1 MTLTTGVTV
10 VPGTYLRRSA
20 VSLFSIPAA
29 YENDQIPD
37 EFLDACYET
46 ASAQQR
52 AWIKTTLALVQC
64 VYHERPSREERTIRH
79 AEKGFGAT
87 VRRSPAPWT
96 LLVPGDRFDSAPRLA
111 AALMVARLAGVT
123 YLVAA
128 LPRSPSPSLAAALV
142 LAGVEHVLTPTS
154 DRLPELLEHLAGT
167 VGRGRLLLFCAD
179 QERLR
184 HRALEAGIP
193 TWSEIRP
200 PSIGILP
207 PATPD
212 RTVLGW
218 AHPDSAITLAH
229 EQAVRRHWDAVYATG
244 PDTGGQQA
252 DLVLTPGLE
261 GCWLYPDLSPD
272 FFLNAEAAAVVLRH
286 EDESAAHSPP
296 ES

>member
-1 MTLTTGVTV
+1 MSV
-10 VPGTYLRRSA
+10 
-20 VSLFSIPAA
+20 FSIPAA
-29 YENDQIPD
+29 YENDQVPD

-64 VYHERPSREERTIRH
+64 VHQERPSREERTIRH

-96 LLVPGDRFDSAPRLA
+96 LLVPGERFGSAPRLA

-123 YLVAA
+123 RLVAA
-128 LPRSPSPSLAAALV
+128 LPRQPTPSIAAALV
-142 LAGVEHVLTPTS
+142 LAGVEHVLTPAS
-154 DRLPELLEHLAGT
+154 DRLPDLLEHLAET
-167 VGRGRLLLFCAD
+167 AGRGRLLLFCAD
-179 QERLR
+179 HETLR
-184 HRALEAGIP
+184 RRALEAAVP
-193 TWSEIRP
+193 MWSEIRP
-200 PSIGILP
+200 PEIGILP

-212 RTVLGW
+212 RAVLDW
-218 AHPDSAITLAH
+218 AHPDSVVTFCETHA
-229 EQAVRRHWDAVYATG
+229 QADERHRDALYAAG

-272 FFLNAEAAAVVLRH
+272 FFLNAEAAAVVIRH
-286 EDESAAHSPP
+286 EDENDASDNSPP